1 MLKNYFKIAYRSLQ
15 RNKTYAFL
23 NISGL
28 TVGIAACLLLFMIIR
43 YETSFDNF
51 HNNRKNIYRLGSEF
65 HNQDGI
71 SYSDGVPFPV
81 TRALRNDFPQLKK
94 VGAIYKDDG
103 QVTIKNENSSSKK
116 FSNVAIYYTEPEFF
130 EIFNFKW
137 IAGTPKEVLSAPN
150 FCRRCRIKTG

>member
-1 MLKNYFKIAYRSLQ
+1 MIKNYFKIAFRNLQ

-28 TVGIAACLLLFMIIR
+28 AVGIAACLLLFMIIQF
-43 YETSFDNF
+43 ETSFDNF

-81 TRALRNDFPQLKK
+81 TAALRNDFPQLKK
-94 VGAIYKDDG
+94 VAAIYKEDG
-103 QVTIKNENSSSKK
+103 QVTLKNQNNSVIKK
-116 FSNVAIYYTEPEFF
+116 FNDVHIYYSEPEFF
-130 EIFNFKW
+130 EIFNFK
-137 IAGTPKEVLSAPN
+137 
-150 FCRRCRIKTG
+150 